1 MKIFPLDWS
10 LPRQTQS
17 SQWSMMKSSV
27 LISSRLLLSETADR
41 DRWSPCYFAL
51 CSCSIVMQSHSAKL
65 NWPTFS
71 LSADSVPRVG
81 HNNTCLVPKLKNLC
95 LGPLTS
101 ATKLFLPQPE
111 PYSSV
116 SSVSRHCHQ
125 LHHHGPDT
133 CSASR
138 SQTRSDEERREIVK
152 LHDVS
157 SDTELHLAL
166 TICVV
171 STLYWRSSR
180 ERKPIPDWQ

>member
-1 MKIFPLDWS
+1 MVSLLFRTVQLFNSHAKSLGKIELTNFL
-10 LPRQTQS
+10 
-17 SQWSMMKSSV
+17 
-27 LISSRLLLSETADR
+27 
-41 DRWSPCYFAL
+41 
-51 CSCSIVMQSHSAKL
+51 
-65 NWPTFS
+65 S
-71 LSADSVPRVG
+71 LSADSVPRVSHNNTCLVPRVG
-81 HNNTCLVPKLKNLC
+81 HNNTCLVPELDNLC

-157 SDTELHLAL
+157 SDTELHLAQ

-171 STLYWRSSR
+171 STLY
-180 ERKPIPDWQ
+180 

>member
-1 MKIFPLDWS
+1 MVS
-10 LPRQTQS
+10 LLFRTVQLFNS
-17 SQWSMMKSSV
+17 HAKS
-27 LISSRLLLSETADR
+27 LGQIELTNFL
-41 DRWSPCYFAL
+41 
-51 CSCSIVMQSHSAKL
+51 
-65 NWPTFS
+65 S

-171 STLYWRSSR
+171 STLY
-180 ERKPIPDWQ
+180 